1 MYNCDVEIIEFEN
14 MYKRPERKR
23 LGDCGY
29 DVYAAETV
37 TIPAHANEATRVDL
51 GFGVKL
57 PEGITCYLHNRSGT
71 FKRGLVVSD
80 ALMDYNY
87 RGSMGA
93 YFINTTNEDIVI
105 ERGERPASLI
115 FTSCYGINFL
125 SADEAQAKYEAFEGS
140 RGSAREN
147 SSGK

>member
-57 PEGITCYLHNRSGT
+57 PEGVTCYLHNRSGT

-115 FTSCYGINFL
+115 FTSCFGVNFL

-147 SSGK
+147 SSGR

>member
-1 MYNCDVEIIEFEN
+1 MYNIDVEIIEFEN

-23 LGDCGY
+23 IGDCGF

-37 TIPAHANEATRVDL
+37 VIPAHANEATRIDL
-51 GFGVKL
+51 GFGLVL
-57 PEGITCYLHNRSGT
+57 PEGVTCYAHNRSGT
-71 FKRGLVVSD
+71 FKRGLIVSD

-93 YFINTTNEDIVI
+93 YMINTTDEDIVI
-105 ERGERPASLI
+105 ERGERPCSLL
-115 FTSCYGINFL
+115 FTSCYGVNFL
-125 SADEAQAKYEAFEGS
+125 SSDEAQIKRDAFEGS
-140 RGSAREN
+140 RGAAREN

>member
-57 PEGITCYLHNRSGT
+57 PEGVTCYLHNRSGT

>member
-57 PEGITCYLHNRSGT
+57 PEGVTCYLHNRSGT
-71 FKRGLVVSD
+71 FKRGLIVSD

-125 SADEAQAKYEAFEGS
+125 SADEAQAKYEAFESS

>member
-57 PEGITCYLHNRSGT
+57 PEGVTCYLHNRSGT

-93 YFINTTNEDIVI
+93 YFINTTNEDIII

-115 FTSCYGINFL
+115 FTSCFGVNFL
-125 SADEAQAKYEAFEGS
+125 SDDEAQTKYEAFEGS

-147 SSGK
+147 SSGR